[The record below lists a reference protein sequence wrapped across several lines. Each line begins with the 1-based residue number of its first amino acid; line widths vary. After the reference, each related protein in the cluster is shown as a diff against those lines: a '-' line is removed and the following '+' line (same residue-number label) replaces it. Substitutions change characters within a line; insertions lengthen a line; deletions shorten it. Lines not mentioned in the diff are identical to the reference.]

1 MKYHIDSVDASK
13 GPTYE
18 RAKKFGQILL
28 DNCELHHCRILE
40 LAADFAL
47 GKEVVDR
54 PPVYRDVALPTAPH
68 TEITAKG
75 DIVYTEVLRQNVRK
89 LESYVKEM
97 ASGGEVE
104 PAVNLD
110 KVQNDIDKL
119 WELVNSQPSIT
130 PAQKA
135 AIKSMYGE
143 VIKSLGHSESA
154 ISPTNAAFENA
165 AITRMKGT
173 KQRRSSSQFLRP
185 NVEDR
190 TEVEE
195 THLPFLHLKR
205 KTGTSWSYSPKLTNI
220 CELLC

>member
-1 MKYHIDSVDASK
+1 MRRISA
-13 GPTYE
+13 
-18 RAKKFGQILL
+18 
-28 DNCELHHCRILE
+28 ELI
-40 LAADFAL
+40 ADL
-47 GKEVVDR
+47 CVGLEVVDR

-68 TEITAKG
+68 TEISAKG
-75 DIVYTEVLRQNVRK
+75 DVIYTEVLRSNVRK

-104 PAVNLD
+104 LAVNLD
-110 KVQNDIDKL
+110 KVQSDIDKL

-143 VIKSLGHSESA
+143 VIKSLGHSDSA
-154 ISPTNAAFENA
+154 ISPSAATLETA
-165 AITRMKGT
+165 ALARTKAT

-190 TEVEE
+190 TEVEAA
-195 THLPFLHLKR
+195 HLPFLHLKR
-205 KTGTSWSYSPKLTNI
+205 KTGTSWAYSQKLTNI
-220 CELLC
+220 CESADSNPSSVS